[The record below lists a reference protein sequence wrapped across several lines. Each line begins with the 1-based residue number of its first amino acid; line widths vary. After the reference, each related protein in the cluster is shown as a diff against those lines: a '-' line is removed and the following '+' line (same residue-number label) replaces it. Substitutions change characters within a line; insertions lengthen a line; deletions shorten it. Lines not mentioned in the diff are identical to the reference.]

1 MAPEILEG
9 KECDGRADIFALGVV
24 LYEMATGER
33 PFKGESPAALAAGIL
48 RDEPIIDRL
57 APPAFAQIVAR
68 CLAKRPAERWQSA
81 RDVKRKI
88 DALQIGD
95 AKKDHAEPDAPLR
108 ASEASA
114 GRAISRRALMLALGA
129 AALSAAAVAVWK
141 LDPPR
146 TRSVAVLPFS
156 HAPADD
162 RDAEAFAVG
171 MTDNLIR
178 KIAGIRALSVKSRSA
193 ALSFDNTT
201 RDPLK
206 FGQRLGVAAIVT
218 GSVVHRSAV
227 LHITAELVDVKTA
240 APLWGPVSYDR
251 DEGDVLLIEDELAT
265 AIVEDGIRLKL
276 SPNDRNGIARHDTND
291 READK
296 LYRLALAHFDR
307 ETKADNLMARDLL
320 LKAIDRDPKFARAY
334 AAIARTYGSMV
345 IDGLEPPEE
354 GFRQMKL
361 YTNNALLLDP
371 TISDVHG
378 LLGTELFWKQRRWRE
393 AEQQFKIAMQSP
405 GAPAVYEPYV
415 WLLLA
420 TKRGG
425 AALALARRAQEDDPV
440 SLKWRL
446 READILLSL
455 GRVEEAEKAY
465 QNVVRDSP
473 EDFRAY
479 LGLANIKR
487 IQKQFP
493 AAIKLLDQAYRTAG
507 ETDPRALDILKT
519 ARGEEGY
526 LAIQN
531 REAELELE
539 HLQMSAAQYVSSLD
553 FARAHARLGHKDQAF
568 SYLQRAFAEGSPG
581 LALLNVDPVW
591 ESIRDDPRFAQ
602 AAARAAL
609 P

>member
-1 MAPEILEG
+1 
-9 KECDGRADIFALGVV
+9 
-24 LYEMATGER
+24 
-33 PFKGESPAALAAGIL
+33 
-48 RDEPIIDRL
+48 
-57 APPAFAQIVAR
+57 
-68 CLAKRPAERWQSA
+68 
-81 RDVKRKI
+81 
-88 DALQIGD
+88 
-95 AKKDHAEPDAPLR
+95 
-108 ASEASA
+108 
-114 GRAISRRALMLALGA
+114 
-129 AALSAAAVAVWK
+129 
-141 LDPPR
+141 
-146 TRSVAVLPFS
+146 
-156 HAPADD
+156 
-162 RDAEAFAVG
+162 
-171 MTDNLIR
+171 
-178 KIAGIRALSVKSRSA
+178 
-193 ALSFDNTT
+193 
-201 RDPLK
+201 
-206 FGQRLGVAAIVT
+206 
-218 GSVVHRSAV
+218 
-227 LHITAELVDVKTA
+227 
-240 APLWGPVSYDR
+240 
-251 DEGDVLLIEDELAT
+251 
-265 AIVEDGIRLKL
+265 
-276 SPNDRNGIARHDTND
+276 
-291 READK
+291 
-296 LYRLALAHFDR
+296 
-307 ETKADNLMARDLL
+307 
-320 LKAIDRDPKFARAY
+320 
-334 AAIARTYGSMV
+334 MV

-361 YTNNALLLDP
+361 YANNALLLDP

-378 LLGTELFWKQRRWRE
+378 LLGTELFWRQRKWRE
-393 AEQQFKIAMQSP
+393 AEQQFKIAMQAP
-405 GAPAVYEPYV
+405 GAPAFYEPYG

-465 QNVVRDSP
+465 RNVVRDSP

-493 AAIKLLDQAYRTAG
+493 AAIKLLDQAYRAAG

-519 ARGEEGY
+519 AQGEEGY
-526 LAIQN
+526 LAIQK

-568 SYLQRAFAEGSPG
+568 SYLERAFADGSPG

-602 AAARAAL
+602 AAARAGL